1 MRWLLWTDP
10 TPRPG
15 ASNMAIDLGLM
26 EVAAAGSLGIIRLYQ
41 WAPHCLSFGC
51 HEPAL
56 RRYDRDAIEALGI
69 DVVRRPT
76 GGRAVWH
83 AHELTYAVAAP
94 DGALGTLREAYLRIH
109 EALATAVRSMGA
121 PASLAPAPAAATG
134 LEAGACFS
142 AAVGGE
148 VTAHGA
154 KLLGSAQLRRDGGM
168 LQHGSLLLD
177 GDQSLVA
184 RLGGHADPGVMTL
197 RRALGRDVSWEDAAL
212 AIERDAV
219 PHLAGRPTAGA
230 ADPAPFLAA
239 AARHGQ
245 FTDPEWTW
253 RR

>member
-1 MRWLLWTDP
+1 MRWLLWSDLA
-10 TPRPG
+10 PRPG
-15 ASNMAIDLGLM
+15 ALNMAIDMALL
-26 EVAAAGSLGIIRLYQ
+26 ETAARDGLGIVRLYQ

-56 RRYDRDAIEALGI
+56 RRYDRRAIEALGL

-94 DGALGTLREAYLRIH
+94 DGALGTLHEAYLRIH
-109 EALATAVRSMGA
+109 EALAAAVRSMGV
-121 PASLAPAPAAATG
+121 PASLAPAPGAAAG
-134 LEAGACFS
+134 LGAGACFS
-142 AAVGGE
+142 TAAGGE
-148 VTAHGA
+148 VTANGA

-197 RRALGRDVSWEDAAL
+197 RRALGRPVAWTDAAA
-212 AIERDAV
+212 AIECHAI
-219 PHLAGRPTAGA
+219 PLLAGHAA
-230 ADPAPFLAA
+230 IADPGPFLAA
-239 AARHGQ
+239 ARRHAQ
-245 FTDPEWTW
+245 FTDPAWTW